1 MEIPYKHSHSPERVK
16 SVRGQARMGVRI
28 CNDRELLRNWEA
40 NPILSILT
48 KISNKNLDAQSTA
61 QKSVFLSL
69 AFSFLFLIE
78 T

>member
-1 MEIPYKHSHSPERVK
+1 
-16 SVRGQARMGVRI
+16 MGVRI